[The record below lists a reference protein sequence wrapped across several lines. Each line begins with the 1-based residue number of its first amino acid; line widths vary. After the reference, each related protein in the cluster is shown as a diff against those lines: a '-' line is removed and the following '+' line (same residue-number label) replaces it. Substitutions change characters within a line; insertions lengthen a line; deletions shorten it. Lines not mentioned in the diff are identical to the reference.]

1 MFYPWCARYEAFG
14 EAGLEDHRPHP
25 GRVWNRI
32 PDESRKALVDL
43 ALNESELPPR
53 DLVFSKILGTV
64 DSRH

>member
-1 MFYPWCARYEAFG
+1 MFYPWYARYEAFG
-14 EAGLEDHRPHP
+14 EAGLEDRRPHP

-32 PDESRKALVDL
+32 PDEIRKALVDL
-43 ALNESELPPR
+43 ALNEPELPPR